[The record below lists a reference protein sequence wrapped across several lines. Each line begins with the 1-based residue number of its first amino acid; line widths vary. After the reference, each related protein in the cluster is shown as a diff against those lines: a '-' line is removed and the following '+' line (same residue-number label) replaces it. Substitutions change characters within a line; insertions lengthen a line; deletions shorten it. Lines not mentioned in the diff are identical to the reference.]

1 MKTIKDD
8 NYSGDV
14 RDDAETILQGFLS
27 LDRSRADV
35 LGAARL
41 SGGNLERVEGGYAL
55 EGLTL
60 YPYLYQGK
68 RGRTLSRQK
77 TYTAIGWEIW
87 GWEGYAATREE
98 PGGGDEVLVRK
109 VAGSLPA
116 AVREVLRL
124 LLDQELEG
132 IAQACEGD
140 RCPCWWDGAEAGG
153 CRKCGDT
160 GWTSEAQALLA
171 PLMGGAA

>member
-1 MKTIKDD
+1 MRTIKDD
-8 NYSGDV
+8 RHPDDV
-14 RDDAETILQGFLS
+14 RDGAEAVVREFLAM
-27 LDRSRADV
+27 DRSPADV

-41 SGGNLERVEGGYAL
+41 SGDKLERVEGGYAL

-60 YPYLYQGK
+60 YPYHYK
-68 RGRTLSRQK
+68 AERGRTLARQT

-98 PGGGDEVLVRK
+98 PAGGDEVLVRK
-109 VAGSLPA
+109 VAGTLPA

-124 LLDQELEG
+124 LLDQELDG
-132 IAQACEGD
+132 IARACEGD
-140 RCPCWWDGAEAGG
+140 RCPCWWDGAEPGG

-160 GWTSEAQALLA
+160 GWTPEAQAFLA